1 MTDKIFSAL
10 CFATNAH
17 KGQFRKGTK
26 IPYIVHPISVM
37 QYLIQHDASA
47 DAVVAGI
54 LHDTL
59 EDTPTQETELRQL
72 FGNRITDL
80 VVGASEPDKTLSWQA
95 RKQHTLDFLNDTD
108 DVDLLMVVCADKL
121 SNISSIYDDLL
132 TCGDAVWTRFKR
144 GYEDQQ
150 WYYSGLGDIFSK
162 HADKSEIFGKYIKM
176 VNLVFEK

>member
-10 CFATNAH
+10 CFSTNAH
-17 KGQFRKGTK
+17 NGQFRKGTK

-37 QYLIQHDASA
+37 QYLIQHGASA

-72 FGNRITDL
+72 FGNRITYL

-108 DVDLLMVVCADKL
+108 DIDLLMVVCADKL

-132 TCGDAVWTRFKR
+132 ICGDAVWARFKR
-144 GYEDQQ
+144 GYDSQR
-150 WYYSGLGDIFSK
+150 WYYRGLADIFSK
-162 HADKSEIFGKYIKM
+162 HTDKSEIFVKYIEM
-176 VNLVFEK
+176 VNRVFEK